1 MSRVA
6 IARVR
11 MPTEAGQVVRA
22 EARFGA
28 AFLQRHGLLLL
39 LVFVGILLPLAGFG
53 VLAHELREGEGF
65 FFDVPLL
72 EFAHGMASPGF
83 DRFFVVVAAQGYQ
96 YGVVPVDVAL
106 VTMLGWKRR
115 LREGLFSGLAII
127 GSALLNLGAKPL
139 FARDRPSLWES
150 IAPEGNYSFPSG
162 HAMGSMTLACVL
174 VLLCWRTRLRW
185 PVALAAAAFVLLVG
199 LSRIYLGVHYPS
211 DILAGWAAAIAWTCA
226 VYALVFRAGVRPSF
240 SLSPPRRRP
249 G

>member
-1 MSRVA
+1 
-6 IARVR
+6 
-11 MPTEAGQVVRA
+11 MPTEVGQVVRA

-28 AFLQRHGLLLL
+28 AFLRRHGLLLL

-53 VLAHELREGEGF
+53 ALAHELREGEGF

-72 EFAHGMASPGF
+72 EFAQGMQRAGF
-83 DRFFVVVAAQGYQ
+83 DRLFVVVAALGYQ
-96 YGVVPVDVAL
+96 YGVVPLDILLVA
-106 VTMLGWKRR
+106 VLGWKRR
-115 LREGLFSGLAII
+115 LREGLFAGFAII

-174 VLLCWRTRLRW
+174 VLLCWHTRLRW
-185 PVALAAAAFVLLVG
+185 PVAIAMSVFVVLVG

-211 DILAGWAAAIAWTCA
+211 DILAGWAAAIAWA
-226 VYALVFRAGVRPSF
+226 YAIYALVFRGGVRPCLNA
-240 SLSPPRRRP
+240 LSRP
-249 G
+249 GKVQG